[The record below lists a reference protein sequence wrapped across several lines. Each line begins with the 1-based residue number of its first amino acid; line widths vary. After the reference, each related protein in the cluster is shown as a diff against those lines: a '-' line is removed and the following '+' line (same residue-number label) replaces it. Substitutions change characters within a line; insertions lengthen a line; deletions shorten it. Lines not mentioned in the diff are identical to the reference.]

1 MKSQHNNTTQAP
13 KLSIADK
20 CAVTINGDGLDKLIV
35 EIDALSDSV
44 CRIVGAK
51 VEKSHIPITSAD
63 ELSKLLAD
71 IQKSLPKTPST
82 QKTINTLEAAI
93 ELAFLHSP
101 VYKEVFELY
110 RLDITGR
117 IVGGDAAYEVIH
129 QALLSAL
136 GKKANSE
143 ESE

>member
-1 MKSQHNNTTQAP
+1 MKSQHNNMTQAS

-20 CAVTINGDGLDKLIV
+20 CAITINGDRLDELLM

-44 CRIVGAK
+44 SRIIGAK
-51 VEKSHIPITSAD
+51 VEQCHIPITSAD
-63 ELSKLLAD
+63 ELARVLAD
-71 IQKSLPKTPST
+71 IHKGLPKTPDT
-82 QKTINTLEAAI
+82 QKAINTLDAAI

-101 VYKEVFELY
+101 VYQEAFKLY

-129 QALLSAL
+129 QALQSAL
-136 GKKANSE
+136 GKQANSE